1 MGIYNIDIRK
11 KNYLGSRLF
20 NFNTVIIIPYIS
32 FLLNLRT
39 QAQIVEDIQ

>member
-1 MGIYNIDIRK
+1 MGIYNMDIRK
-11 KNYLGSRLF
+11 KNYLGGRLF
-20 NFNTVIIIPYIS
+20 NFSTAIITPYIS